1 MCQAMSR
8 AGGTVLLLLQ
18 ISKVVWCL
26 QCYECS
32 DFPREPG
39 SQDESLGAC
48 PGWLRPAK
56 YYGLTTLYDGCM
68 TVKLANNGTVLAQ
81 NAVIYAQCLQYQKNV
96 PSSLKLQGLQVRIR
110 CCTQPKCNAPKKY
123 RWDHDHRVCQK
134 LTSKILRNTM
144 QLQSYWNPQFFEHF
158 SDTFF
163 MCFIDTPCA

>member
-1 MCQAMSR
+1 MCQAMR

-48 PGWLRPAK
+48 PGWLRPAR
-56 YYGLTTLYDGCM
+56 YYGLTTVYDGCM

-81 NAVIYAQCLQYQKNV
+81 NAVIYSQCLQYQRDV
-96 PSSLKLQGLQVRIR
+96 PNSLKLQGLQVRIR
-110 CCTQPKCNAPKKY
+110 CCSQPKCNAPKKY
-123 RWDHDHRVCQK
+123 RWDSDHRVCPQYN
-134 LTSKILRNTM
+134 LCILKRNTS
-144 QLQSYWNPQFFEHF
+144 LHF
-158 SDTFF
+158 KYSSVFLG
-163 MCFIDTPCA
+163 ISWV